1 MKTRD
6 KIIHASLELFNE
18 HGERTITT
26 NHIAAHL
33 GISPGNLYYH
43 FRNKEDIIRSIF
55 ALYESHLE
63 TGFQPY
69 EGEPVNIDLLIGY
82 FDAMFYAMWEFRFM
96 YANLSDIL
104 SRDSELKA
112 LYLNAQQQVLTRSS
126 HVLSKL
132 RQDEVI
138 TIEDN
143 EIPPL
148 AETIRMIVCFWISYK
163 QTHSPDTKI
172 TKSTLY
178 EGLLRILMLSKAYS
192 TPSSRATF
200 VRLEQHYQ
208 ELATTDAIKTD

>member
-55 ALYESHLE
+55 SLYESHLE
-63 TGFQPY
+63 SSFQPY
-69 EGEPVNIDLLIGY
+69 EGKPVTIDLLIGY
-82 FDAMFYAMWEFRFM
+82 FDAIFYAMWEFRFM
-96 YANLSDIL
+96 YANLTDIL
-104 SRDSELKA
+104 SRDDELKRQ
-112 LYLNAQQQVLTRSS
+112 YLQVQQQVLTRCS

-132 RQDEVI
+132 EQDGVI
-138 TIEDN
+138 AIEQN

-172 TKSTLY
+172 TKSSLY

-192 TPSSRATF
+192 TPNSHATF

-208 ELATTDAIKTD
+208 ALATAPAEELA